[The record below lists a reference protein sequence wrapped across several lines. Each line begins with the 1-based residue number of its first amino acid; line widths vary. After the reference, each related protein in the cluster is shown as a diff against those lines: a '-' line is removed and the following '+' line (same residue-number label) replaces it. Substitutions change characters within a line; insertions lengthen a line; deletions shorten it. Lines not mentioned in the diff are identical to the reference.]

1 MASDAITVECPGT
14 CTVTLQVEPAAA
26 SPDQYQAALGV
37 FAALLG
43 AAAVIWGFRRMV
55 RLFDSAPE

>member
-1 MASDAITVECPGT
+1 MATDAIAVECPGT
-14 CTVTLQVEPAAA
+14 CTVMLQVVPATAG
-26 SPDQYQAALGV
+26 PEQYQAALGV

-43 AAAVIWGFRRMV
+43 AAAVIWGVRRVV